1 MGSNYLVQDLAIIGI
16 AAMVVTWLFS
26 ILKMPML
33 LGYILAGVLVSP
45 VLGLIHESADI
56 AQMGEI
62 GVMFMMFFI
71 GMEFNF
77 ERLKEVAAV
86 SVLGIVAQA
95 LVLVL
100 SGLAMAAFLGLSA
113 TNGVFLGAILSM
125 SSTIVLVDL
134 LAQRRE
140 LSKPFAQ
147 IAVGIL
153 ILEDLFAIMLIVAL
167 STVGDGIRLDISGIA
182 TRCLTMSAFVVSI
195 FVAGKLC
202 APWVIRKIALPRSP
216 QVLTMF
222 VFCFILALGELA
234 SAVDLSTSL
243 GAFLAG
249 SILSGTA
256 ISARIENITNPF
268 RNLFVALFFVS
279 VGTMASPAKIAG
291 ALPAIVAMSLLVI
304 VLKVAACWIG
314 TVAGGAN
321 PRDAYLASVN
331 KAQVGEFGLVIAG
344 IGINRGV
351 LDSSVFAIV
360 MGVSFIT
367 ILLNPFLSA
376 LAGKTA
382 DAISQK
388 IPTGLMDWFQTYERL
403 AKLVSAA
410 VCRTSYVMRISAP
423 AVKLMVY
430 FLLLNGAML
439 AAVLI
444 SGVLSYLP
452 SAGGF
457 SFGGAGFAIVGLAS
471 VVLLLGFVRSAGS
484 FAWAAVDAVPIFAS
498 PGLQLLGAR
507 LALFARIAFYAV
519 SSGLAAFIYFAA
531 FSYCFGAHVTAV
543 WTFFAA
549 FGAALVFRRA
559 IFAFNK
565 RLEDSF
571 MRIFRRHIKNS
582 EPIRADKLMERVG
595 GEYSWTSELLEV
607 EIPELSSAA
616 GKSVREL
623 AVRSRSGSEIIA
635 IKRGRFTIYEI
646 LPQTRIFPDDIV
658 ILGGTSDSNRK
669 AEAILT
675 EAITD
680 FDSISEDGDVSVERF
695 TVGEGS
701 KLEDIAL
708 MDADLPRMYGVRIAG
723 IIRCG
728 ESKIDHPK
736 ASDILRLNDMIIV
749 AGTSENIGL
758 FAEKNGLVRR

>member
-331 KAQVGEFGLVIAG
+331 KAQVGEFGFVIAG

-360 MGVSFIT
+360 MGVPLDEAVNVGSLMGTKLVFNEFIAYLDLT
-367 ILLNPFLSA
+367 ALKPILSA
-376 LAGKTA
+376 KSIIVATFALCGFANLGSIAIQIGGIGELAPNRRK
-382 DAISQK
+382 D
-388 IPTGLMDWFQTYERL
+388 L
-403 AKLVSAA
+403 AKLG
-410 VCRTSYVMRISAP
+410 
-423 AVKLMVY
+423 VKALIC
-430 FLLLNGAML
+430 GTL
-439 AAVLI
+439 A
-444 SGVLSYLP
+444 SYL
-452 SAGGF
+452 SA
-457 SFGGAGFAIVGLAS
+457 
-471 VVLLLGFVRSAGS
+471 
-484 FAWAAVDAVPIFAS
+484 
-498 PGLQLLGAR
+498 
-507 LALFARIAFYAV
+507 
-519 SSGLAAFIYFAA
+519 
-531 FSYCFGAHVTAV
+531 C
-543 WTFFAA
+543 
-549 FGAALVFRRA
+549 
-559 IFAFNK
+559 
-565 RLEDSF
+565 
-571 MRIFRRHIKNS
+571 
-582 EPIRADKLMERVG
+582 
-595 GEYSWTSELLEV
+595 
-607 EIPELSSAA
+607 
-616 GKSVREL
+616 
-623 AVRSRSGSEIIA
+623 
-635 IKRGRFTIYEI
+635 
-646 LPQTRIFPDDIV
+646 
-658 ILGGTSDSNRK
+658 
-669 AEAILT
+669 
-675 EAITD
+675 
-680 FDSISEDGDVSVERF
+680 
-695 TVGEGS
+695 
-701 KLEDIAL
+701 
-708 MDADLPRMYGVRIAG
+708 IAG
-723 IIRCG
+723 I
-728 ESKIDHPK
+728 
-736 ASDILRLNDMIIV
+736 LL
-749 AGTSENIGL
+749 
-758 FAEKNGLVRR
+758 